1 MDAIKTFKA
10 DKAGGKMFTK
20 IKTTGKKI
28 PDFVKSNLKALKK
41 PTSMKEKAMAAGSKV
56 KTFAKKNK
64 VALVAGGGAAGTV
77 AGYQSGKKKGVGE
90 MRKGYEK
97 SILASS
103 AKELGYKNIRQV
115 QKLPMKEKSKIATRA
130 AKKYQKAGRDFITF
144 YS

>member
-1 MDAIKTFKA
+1 
-10 DKAGGKMFTK
+10 
-20 IKTTGKKI
+20 
-28 PDFVKSNLKALKK
+28 
-41 PTSMKEKAMAAGSKV
+41 
-56 KTFAKKNK
+56 
-64 VALVAGGGAAGTV
+64 
-77 AGYQSGKKKGVGE
+77 